1 MEGEQ
6 SKKPLDPLVKTAL
19 ALCISLIVIT
29 VVGMVLTAPDRS
41 IPPYSVM
48 AQQGEIVTVNVPPS
62 TRDPEIE
69 ALLVRFQ
76 VVGHGDRNQF
86 ARLKIKPTTPA
97 DPAGLYQRVTIY
109 VFDNPGLSDDA
120 SLKVRASSGTA
131 ALGSAVAG
139 GSWAAALAATSG
151 AGFVPTRKMMSVMAL
166 PPAHDESFA
175 SSSGFRN
182 RSCCSQTEFSAT
194 R

>member
-76 VVGHGDRNQF
+76 IVGHGERNQF
-86 ARLKIKPTTPA
+86 ARLKIKPTTPG

-120 SLKVRASSGTA
+120 SLTSDTE
-131 ALGSAVAG
+131 LGAM
-139 GSWAAALAATSG
+139 
-151 AGFVPTRKMMSVMAL
+151 GFVPESGAKGERPSVGARVL
-166 PPAHDESFA
+166 FQGKA
-175 SSSGFRN
+175 GK
-182 RSCCSQTEFSAT
+182 T
-194 R
+194 

>member
-1 MEGEQ
+1 RRNRKTRERAREPPRVAAWVQTGTSPAPRPGTMEGEQ

-29 VVGMVLTAPDRS
+29 VAGMVLTAPDRS

-48 AQQGEIVTVNVPPS
+48 AQLGEIVTVNVPPS

-76 VVGHGDRNQF
+76 TVGHSARNQF

-97 DPAGLYQRVTIY
+97 DP
-109 VFDNPGLSDDA
+109 D
-120 SLKVRASSGTA
+120 
-131 ALGSAVAG
+131 
-139 GSWAAALAATSG
+139 
-151 AGFVPTRKMMSVMAL
+151 RKSVV
-166 PPAHDESFA
+166 
-175 SSSGFRN
+175 
-182 RSCCSQTEFSAT
+182 
-194 R
+194 